1 VRRRAFIGLVGSAA
15 AAWPLLTRAQQPE
28 PMRRIGVLMTLAADD
43 HQSQR
48 RITAFVQ
55 GLEKLGWADG
65 RNVRIDY
72 RWSAANAEDIRK
84 YAAELVALAPDVIL
98 AAASPA
104 VGALLQATPTVPI
117 VFVNVADPVGAGYA
131 DSLAR
136 PGRNATGFT
145 NFEYSMGGKWLAL
158 LKEIAPSVVRV
169 AVFRDPAIASGPGQF
184 GAIQAVAPSVGV
196 ELSAINVRDTGEI
209 ERSVL
214 AFARSGNG
222 GMIVTGS
229 PLSVVH
235 RDLIIRL
242 AAQHKLPAVYFERF
256 FAAGGGLISYGPDQA
271 DDFRRSAAYVDRILK
286 GETPAE
292 LPVQT
297 PTRYQLAINLKT
309 AKALALTVP
318 ESLLAR
324 ADELIE

>member
-1 VRRRAFIGLVGSAA
+1 MRRRDFILLLGAAPTWPVAVG
-15 AAWPLLTRAQQPE
+15 AQQPE
-28 PMRRIGVLMTLAADD
+28 RVRHIGVLMTLAAGDQ
-43 HQSQR
+43 QSQR
-48 RITAFVQ
+48 RIAAFVQ
-55 GLEKLGWADG
+55 GLEKLGWTDG
-65 RNVRIDY
+65 RNMRIDY

-84 YAAELVALAPDVIL
+84 YAVELAALAPDVIL

-242 AAQHKLPAVYFERF
+242 AAEHKLPAVYFERF

-286 GETPAE
+286 GERPAE

>member
-1 VRRRAFIGLVGSAA
+1 MRRRDFILLLGAAPTWPVAVG
-15 AAWPLLTRAQQPE
+15 AQQPE
-28 PMRRIGVLMTLAADD
+28 RVRHIGVLMTLAAGDQ
-43 HQSQR
+43 QSQR
-48 RITAFVQ
+48 RIAAFVQ
-55 GLEKLGWADG
+55 GLEKLGWTDG
-65 RNVRIDY
+65 RNMRIDY

-84 YAAELVALAPDVIL
+84 YAVELAALAPDVIL

-222 GMIVTGS
+222 GIIVTGS

-242 AAQHKLPAVYFERF
+242 AAEHQLPAVYFERF

-286 GETPAE
+286 GERPAE

>member
-1 VRRRAFIGLVGSAA
+1 MRRRDFILLLGAA
-15 AAWPLLTRAQQPE
+15 PTWPVAVRAQQPE
-28 PMRRIGVLMTLAADD
+28 RVRHIGVLMTLAAGDQ
-43 HQSQR
+43 QSQR

-242 AAQHKLPAVYFERF
+242 AAEHKLPAVYFERF

-286 GETPAE
+286 GERPAE

-309 AKALALTVP
+309 ARALGLTVP

-324 ADELIE
+324 ADEVIE

>member
-1 VRRRAFIGLVGSAA
+1 MRRRDFILLLGAAPTWPVAVG
-15 AAWPLLTRAQQPE
+15 AQQPE
-28 PMRRIGVLMTLAADD
+28 RVRRIGVLMTLVAGDQ
-43 HQSQR
+43 QSQR
-48 RITAFVQ
+48 RIAAFVQ
-55 GLEKLGWADG
+55 GLEKLGWTDG
-65 RNVRIDY
+65 RNMRIDY

-84 YAAELVALAPDVIL
+84 YAVELAALAPDVIL

-242 AAQHKLPAVYFERF
+242 AAEHKLPAVYFERF

-286 GETPAE
+286 GERPAE

-309 AKALALTVP
+309 ARALGLTVP

>member
-1 VRRRAFIGLVGSAA
+1 MRRRDFILLLGAAPTWPVAVG
-15 AAWPLLTRAQQPE
+15 AQHPE
-28 PMRRIGVLMTLAADD
+28 RVRHIGVLMTLAAGDQ
-43 HQSQR
+43 QSQR
-48 RITAFVQ
+48 RIAAFVQ
-55 GLEKLGWADG
+55 GLEKLGWTDG
-65 RNVRIDY
+65 RNMRIDY

-84 YAAELVALAPDVIL
+84 YAVELAALAPDVIL

-242 AAQHKLPAVYFERF
+242 AAEHKLPAVYFERF

-286 GETPAE
+286 GERPAE

>member
-1 VRRRAFIGLVGSAA
+1 
-15 AAWPLLTRAQQPE
+15 
-28 PMRRIGVLMTLAADD
+28 
-43 HQSQR
+43 
-48 RITAFVQ
+48 
-55 GLEKLGWADG
+55 
-65 RNVRIDY
+65 
-72 RWSAANAEDIRK
+72 
-84 YAAELVALAPDVIL
+84 
-98 AAASPA
+98 
-104 VGALLQATPTVPI
+104 
-117 VFVNVADPVGAGYA
+117 
-131 DSLAR
+131 
-136 PGRNATGFT
+136 
-145 NFEYSMGGKWLAL
+145 MGGKWLAL
-158 LKEIAPSVVRV
+158 LKEIAPAVTRV
-169 AVFRDPAIASGPGQF
+169 AVFRDPGIASGPGQF

-286 GETPAE
+286 GERPAE